1 MPEPIKIKCQ
11 YCGNI
16 YAANKKNRSHCRR
29 SACRDKE
36 IQRQLAQLLAML
48 EMLCINNIK
57 SCIEIRLA
65 GNDKIS
71 HEAKIEST
79 SNINGEDIDNNII
92 SNTNDGVMPPMLMP
106 YFRILLWKGIKGNF
120 IIKTYDNGTIDP
132 NILNQTFTPLSTPMI
147 IGNNMLIHS
156 NRKQG
161 KSQFLNNNNKIS
173 KRRV

>member
-16 YAANKKNRSHCRR
+16 YMANKKNRSHCKR

-36 IQRQLAQLLAML
+36 IQCQLSQLQAML

-57 SCIEIRLA
+57 SCVEIRLA

-71 HEAKIEST
+71 HEAKIES
-79 SNINGEDIDNNII
+79 I
-92 SNTNDGVMPPMLMP
+92 SNVKGEEIIDSNNDMDGVVPAILMP
-106 YFRILLWKGIKGNF
+106 YFRRLLWRGIKGNF
-120 IIKTYDNGTIDP
+120 IINTHDNGFVDP
-132 NILNQTFTPLSTPMI
+132 NILNQTFTPLSAPMI

-156 NRKQG
+156 NCEQG
-161 KSQFLNNNNKIS
+161 KS
-173 KRRV
+173 

>member
-16 YAANKKNRSHCRR
+16 YVANKKNRSHCRR

-36 IQRQLAQLLAML
+36 IQRQLSQLQIML
-48 EMLCINNIK
+48 EMLCTNNIK
-57 SCIEIRLA
+57 SCVEIRLA

-71 HEAKIEST
+71 HEAKIESVSNVAKEEENNN
-79 SNINGEDIDNNII
+79 SNIATPVNE
-92 SNTNDGVMPPMLMP
+92 GVAPSALMP

-120 IIKTYDNGTIDP
+120 IITVYDNGTIDP
-132 NILNQTFTPLSTPMI
+132 NILNQTFTPLSAPMI

-156 NRKQG
+156 NREQQE
-161 KSQFLNNNNKIS
+161 KS
-173 KRRV
+173 